1 MSKKKKRVIIV
12 DDHPMVRERIASLID
27 QELDLETCGQA
38 DDAQTALN
46 MIERLAPDLAIVDIT
61 LRGCSGMELLK
72 QIKNHS
78 LGIATL
84 VLSMHEE
91 PLYAERALR
100 AGAGGYI
107 TKRESADEIATAIRS
122 VLAGE
127 VYLPQKM
134 VPAVL
139 KRMRSPTREPTESD
153 SGVDLLAD
161 RELEIFT
168 LIGRGYT
175 AHEIARFLNIASATV
190 CTYRNRIKEKVGV
203 GTAFELQKYATRW
216 VYENDSR

>member
-1 MSKKKKRVIIV
+1 MSRRKKRVIIV

-38 DDAQTALN
+38 DDMRSALE

-61 LRGCSGMELLK
+61 LRGCSGIELLK
-72 QIKNHS
+72 QIKNRS
-78 LGIATL
+78 LEVATL

-127 VYLPQKM
+127 VYLPQRM

-139 KRMRSPTREPTESD
+139 KRMRTSADAAESK

-168 LIGRGYT
+168 LIGRGHT
-175 AHEIARFLNIASATV
+175 THEIAKFLNIASATV
-190 CTYRNRIKEKVGV
+190 CTYRNRIKEKMEIA
-203 GTAFELQKYATRW
+203 TAFELQKYATRW
-216 VYENDSR
+216 IYENDRG